1 MTLPVAR
8 TESEQS
14 QRLSVHAS
22 DPMLLEA
29 ERLLEFDRVREMLA
43 GEARF
48 YMSREIVQESR
59 PARRSEDVARLQDET
74 AEGVYLLNSKG
85 DIGLAGMR
93 DPRVPLRRAM
103 LGGVLNGSELLMLC
117 GIFHSMWVARM
128 TVMTVACPR
137 GRCADEGSI
146 PREENV
152 PRLVEMASQ
161 VRDLR
166 AVRSEIVAALSDSGD
181 VLDSATPRLGQLR
194 ERARAAYQR
203 AMRILER
210 IASRDAFRSVLQSN
224 VIASRNDRLVLEVKS
239 SDRGVL
245 PGIIHDVS
253 SSGQTAFIEPFQV
266 VDATNDW
273 RQSAYEAEKEE
284 ERILRKFSRTIATHS
299 EDAMASMQAAAN
311 LDAVVARARLS
322 LKIGGIRPRINLDSD
337 SNLQNNLLLIEARHP
352 LLGNDAVPIS
362 VRLDEK
368 RRGLVITG
376 PNTGG
381 KTVALKTLGLMALM
395 HQAGIQ
401 IPAREASQLPVFD
414 GVYADIGDAQSIDR
428 SVSTFSSHMERVIKI
443 IDRASDQSL
452 VLLDELG
459 TGTDPEEG
467 SALARAILDRLVKG
481 GAWTCITTHHRQVS
495 EFAATHDN
503 LANASVELDPETM
516 LPNYRLIMDLP
527 GQSYAMQ
534 VAQRLG
540 LGQDIL
546 DHAETMLDP
555 LRSQTESLLKSLQRE
570 RDNVREIQELAVRDR
585 ASAEKL
591 RNDAEENLAQ
601 SEREREKSI
610 EQARDQLKQE
620 AQRIRR
626 QLRRL
631 MREAERDHTWQEARQ
646 SAAEVIRN
654 VNSADWL
661 QESGGDRSKP
671 MGVQPKT
678 PTDRPSQFSI
688 GDTVRVESLGL
699 TGEIVEI
706 DRDDRVVILAGT
718 MRFQARPHMMTLVES
733 SAPMTA
739 HDEPQSRSS
748 ATPRMS
754 RISDAAGDLD
764 VRGSRVHMVESM
776 IPQFIDRAFMQ
787 GLTSVR
793 IIHGEGS
800 GALRHAVRDIL
811 SREPHVETFQPAP
824 RNAGGDGVTIAILV

>member
-1 MTLPVAR
+1 
-8 TESEQS
+8 
-14 QRLSVHAS
+14 
-22 DPMLLEA
+22 MLLEA

-43 GEARF
+43 AEARF
-48 YMSREIVQESR
+48 YLSREIVHESM
-59 PARRSEDVARLQDET
+59 PARHREDVARLQDET
-74 AEGVYLLNSKG
+74 AEAVYLLKSKG

-103 LGGVLNGSELLMLC
+103 LGGLLNGSELLMLC

-128 TVMTVACPR
+128 TVMTV
-137 GRCADEGSI
+137 EENI
-146 PREENV
+146 PR
-152 PRLVEMASQ
+152 LIDMASQ
-161 VRDLR
+161 IRDLR
-166 AVRSEIVAALSDSGD
+166 AVQSEIVVALSDSGD

-210 IASRDAFRSVLQSN
+210 IVTRDAFRSVLQSN

-239 SDRGVL
+239 SDRSVL

-299 EDAMASMQAAAN
+299 EDALASMQAAAN

-322 LKIGGIRPRINLDSD
+322 LKIGGIRPASGSD
-337 SNLQNNLLLIEARHP
+337 PESNRHNNLLLIEARHP
-352 LLGNDAVPIS
+352 LLGDDAVPIS
-362 VRLDEK
+362 MQLDER
-368 RRGLVITG
+368 RRGLVVTG

-443 IDRASDQSL
+443 LDRASDQSL

-467 SALARAILDRLVKG
+467 SALARAILDRLVKS

-495 EFAATHDN
+495 EFAATHDS

-540 LGQDIL
+540 LGQPIL

-570 RDNVREIQELAVRDR
+570 RDNVREIQEQATNDH
-585 ASAEKL
+585 AEAEKL
-591 RNDAEENLAQ
+591 RAEAEANLAE
-601 SEREREKSI
+601 SERERDKSI

-620 AQRIRR
+620 AQRVRR

-631 MREAERDHTWQEARQ
+631 MREAERNHTWQEARQ
-646 SAAEVIRN
+646 SAAEIIRN

-661 QESGGDRSKP
+661 HEASDDHAKQP

-678 PTDRPSQFSI
+678 PTDHPPRFSI

-706 DRDDRVVILAGT
+706 DRDNRAVIMAGT
-718 MRFQARPHMMTLVES
+718 MRFQARPHMMTLVKS
-733 SAPMTA
+733 SDPGPTHGQPRSPAP
-739 HDEPQSRSS
+739 

-754 RISDAAGDLD
+754 RVSDAAGDLD

-824 RNAGGDGVTIAILV
+824 RNAGGNGVTIAMLA